1 MLACTMD
8 TLETPTKPAPL
19 LVSDA
24 PGTVSMRLAKVLP
37 RAKNMFEMIMGCRA
51 PLSLILLLAT
61 PSRAADIPSYKR
73 IQFMRCMS
81 MAEGSRHHPNRYCRT
96 SLSGLQ

>member
-51 PLSLILLLAT
+51 QLSQSYCHQPPPT
-61 PSRAADIPSYKR
+61 PQIFPSYASL
-73 IQFMRCMS
+73 QFKRCMLW
-81 MAEGSRHHPNRYCRT
+81 AEGSCLLASHR
-96 SLSGLQ
+96 S